1 MIDHTHCRVRKFLF
15 SVKMAEEC
23 RSLYLGIM
31 NTNNNKNLFF
41 PATAE
46 VSIIPVVQGDEQIK
60 VEAGDLPETL
70 PVLALRNAVLFPGM
84 VYPVTIGRQ
93 KSITLIKEAERRD
106 SFIGAVPQVDVTVE
120 DPAEKDLYEY
130 GTASRIMKVLEMP
143 DGTITAILQ
152 GVKRIKVT
160 GVVSLEPYITA
171 TVKYVEDI
179 IPENDNSTKMIAES
193 LKEKAAVIIKSS
205 SFAPK
210 EAVGALKS
218 IDNYAFL
225 VNFVAT
231 TVEIEN
237 FMEKV
242 QLLGIDDMTVRAMK
256 LLQALDT
263 QIQLL
268 KIKQEIN
275 QKVKSDIDKY
285 GIKFEQADE

>member
-1 MIDHTHCRVRKFLF
+1 M
-15 SVKMAEEC
+15 
-23 RSLYLGIM
+23 
-31 NTNNNKNLFF
+31 
-41 PATAE
+41 
-46 VSIIPVVQGDEQIK
+46 K
-60 VEAGDLPETL
+60 VESGDFPDTL
-70 PVLALRNAVLFPGM
+70 PILALRNAVLFPGM

-93 KSITLIKEAERRD
+93 KSITLIKEAEKRD

-120 DPAEKDLYEY
+120 DPTEKDLYEY
-130 GTASRIMKVLEMP
+130 GTVSRVMKVLEMP
-143 DGTITAILQ
+143 DGTITAIIQ
-152 GVKRIKVT
+152 GVKRLRMD
-160 GVVSLEPYITA
+160 GVLSYEPYITA
-171 TVKYVEDI
+171 RVKYIEDI

-225 VNFVAT
+225 VNFIAT

-242 QLLGIDDMTVRAMK
+242 QLLGIDDITVRAMK
-256 LLQALDT
+256 LLQVLDT

-275 QKVKSDIDKY
+275 QKVKSDIDQQQREY
-285 GIKFEQADE
+285 YLSLIHI